1 MRDHL
6 YREILELLDRL
17 TDRQMDL
24 LVTFLRSLTR

>member
-6 YREILELLDRL
+6 YQEILELLDRL